1 MALSKRTD
9 IRRVSAAAVFAAATL
24 NASPLYLAVL
34 SEQTALEAAWR
45 AVAETLS
52 ERHGGEIIIYTGSA
66 FPEALRLEL
75 AACRPTHVCLVARLE
90 KVAPD

>member
-24 NASPLYLAVL
+24 NASPLYLAAV
-34 SEQTALEAAWR
+34 SEQTFSDPVWR

-52 ERHGGEIIIYTGSA
+52 ERHSGEIITYTGSA
-66 FPEALRLEL
+66 FPEAFRLEL
-75 AACRPTHVCLVARLE
+75 SVRRLSY
-90 KVAPD
+90 VFVRNIA